1 MGESKRGLSREVPAG
16 VSSRRRCEWSEERR
30 RDVPPYLR
38 VCFLWRPRSSHT
50 GTLRSREEEEEPG
63 LVRKDERN
71 TSFIYF
77 SLYNTPPCI
86 LKQHAGSLNKLC
98 VFVGVGW
105 MDNNDSETGFL

>member
-1 MGESKRGLSREVPAG
+1 MGESKRGLGREVPAG

-50 GTLRSREEEEEPG
+50 GTLRTREEEEEEPG

-86 LKQHAGSLNKLC
+86 LIHAGSLNKLC

-105 MDNNDSETGFL
+105 MGNNDSETGFL